1 MERRFDK
8 ELEQL
13 KVKINLMF
21 SLATKSLEAS
31 ITAVMKDSD
40 ESAESVFELERLV
53 NQVELEIDNGVV
65 DILALQQPV
74 ASDLRLILAILKINN
89 DLERIGDHAVNI
101 AESAKGLIKTP
112 EREPLLKIPQMA
124 EYVLVMLKDA
134 NRSFDQLDAQ
144 LAQRVLEEDD
154 TIDTLNRELLAE
166 VAELIKENQSTTE
179 GNLELA
185 RISRNLERVAD
196 LATNISEEVIFYV
209 QAKIVKHHAM
219 EERKVG

>member
-31 ITAVMKDSD
+31 IHAVMKDSD
-40 ESAESVFELERLV
+40 ESAESVFELEQLV

-124 EYVLVMLKDA
+124 EYVLVMLKEA

-154 TIDTLNRELLAE
+154 TIDTLNKELLAE

-209 QAKIVKHHAM
+209 QAKIVKHHAL

>member
-21 SLATKSLEAS
+21 SLATKSLES
-31 ITAVMKDSD
+31 SVEAVMKDSAAAAD
-40 ESAESVFELERLV
+40 AVFEYERTI
-53 NQVELEIDNGVV
+53 NAIELEIDNGVV

-101 AESAKGLIKTP
+101 AESAQGLIRTP

-124 EYVLVMLKDA
+124 EYALVMLRDA
-134 NRSFDQLDAQ
+134 NKSFEDLDAQ

-154 TIDTLNRELLAE
+154 TIDSLNKELLAE
-166 VAELIKENQSTTE
+166 VAGLIKEDQTTTE
-179 GNLELA
+179 GNLQLA

-196 LATNISEEVIFYV
+196 LTTNIAEEVIFYV
-209 QAKIVKHHAM
+209 KAKIVKHHFI
-219 EERKVG
+219 EEKRIQ